1 MTTQASRTT
10 PPDGAVSPP
19 PHPDAPPPG
28 TKIGTHYSR
37 CFGCGDE
44 HDTGLHMQ
52 VTVGEG
58 VTIHGEFTVTEN
70 HQGAPGL
77 AHGGLLGCAF
87 DEALGSLTW
96 LLRRPMVTGRLE
108 TDFIRPVPVGSVLH
122 ITATCVGA
130 AGRKIYTQAVGRLN
144 RPDGPVAVRARALFV
159 EVDLTHFRE
168 YGRSEDV
175 TAALAAAEVRHTVR
189 AFEVNP

>member
-1 MTTQASRTT
+1 
-10 PPDGAVSPP
+10 
-19 PHPDAPPPG
+19 
-28 TKIGTHYSR
+28 
-37 CFGCGDE
+37 
-44 HDTGLHMQ
+44 MQ

-58 VTIHGEFTVTEN
+58 VTMHGEFTVTEN

-108 TDFIRPVPVGSVLH
+108 TDFLRPVPVGSTLH
-122 ITATCVGA
+122 ITARCLGIS
-130 AGRKIYTQAVGRLN
+130 GRKIYTQAVGRLGGGG
-144 RPDGPVAVRARALFV
+144 GPTAVRARALFI
-159 EVDLTHFRE
+159 EVSLEHFRE
-168 YGRSEDV
+168 FGRAEDV
-175 TAALAAAEVRHTVR
+175 AAAIQEAEVRHVVR